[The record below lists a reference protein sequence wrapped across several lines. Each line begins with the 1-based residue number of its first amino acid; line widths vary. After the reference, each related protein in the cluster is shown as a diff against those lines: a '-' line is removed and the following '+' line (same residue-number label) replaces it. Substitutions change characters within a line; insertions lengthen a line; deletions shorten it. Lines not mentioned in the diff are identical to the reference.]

1 MVVVA
6 IMMMRMP
13 IMRMVVTTIM
23 MMIIMMLVKL
33 GVSNGMK
40 EVVETLGSLEVIEP
54 SILYFNPPTCFAQSL
69 TSPKPEYRFHLYC
82 TLKVENVGGVV
93 LYGGGDGDGA
103 LQVEVVGGAVLHS
116 KKGGDG

>member
-1 MVVVA
+1 M
-6 IMMMRMP
+6 
-13 IMRMVVTTIM
+13 MVVTAIM

-116 KKGGDG
+116 KKGGDGWE

>member
-6 IMMMRMP
+6 IMMMRM
-13 IMRMVVTTIM
+13 TAIM

-69 TSPKPEYRFHLYC
+69 TSLKPEYRFHLYC

>member
-6 IMMMRMP
+6 IMMII
-13 IMRMVVTTIM
+13 IMSMTIVRMVVTTIM
-23 MMIIMMLVKL
+23 MMIIVMLLKL

-54 SILYFNPPTCFAQSL
+54 SILYFNPPTCFAPSL

-93 LYGGGDGDGA
+93 LYGGGDG
-103 LQVEVVGGAVLHS
+103 EW
-116 KKGGDG
+116 

>member
-6 IMMMRMP
+6 IMMM
-13 IMRMVVTTIM
+13 
-23 MMIIMMLVKL
+23 IIVMLLKL

-40 EVVETLGSLEVIEP
+40 EVVETLGSLEVIQP

-93 LYGGGDGDGA
+93 LYGDGDGDDDGDGA